1 MYTIL
6 RGKFG
11 GKSLKYIATIVVSF
25 AKWIE
30 NHTVME
36 TIRLA
41 HERAKFTKIN
51 VKKKKKKKERKGC
64 GAFCVLLSVLG
75 QIRPDIPVGRKTP
88 KLTTYLEQTTTL

>member
-51 VKKKKKKKERKGC
+51 VKKKKEEERKKGVWS
-64 GAFCVLLSVLG
+64 FLCVVV
-75 QIRPDIPVGRKTP
+75 RPRADSP
-88 KLTTYLEQTTTL
+88 